1 MTGEHLGH
9 QPNVIEE
16 AEFDHSSLG
25 KIFHK
30 GLDEGDKKEGLLKS
44 VKNIGI
50 KMKSSWNQLKIKM
63 KSS

>member
-50 KMKSSWNQLKIKM
+50 KMKSS
-63 KSS
+63 